1 MQKIKEHPLQK
12 QIILLLRG
20 LNIFCFQTDVM
31 DGLKFCTSQQA
42 RLSFINHHKAMGYVN
57 GQSDLVIIFK
67 NKVVFA
73 EIKTTKGVQS
83 KEQKKFQSIVESL
96 GFQYVIFKSLDD
108 VIFYIKENNLLDK
121 TKINPYNN
129 LVII

>member
-1 MQKIKEHPLQK
+1 
-12 QIILLLRG
+12 
-20 LNIFCFQTDVM
+20 
-31 DGLKFCTSQQA
+31 
-42 RLSFINHHKAMGYVN
+42 MGYVN
-57 GQSDLVIIFK
+57 GQSDLVIIFT

-73 EIKTTKGVQS
+73 EIKTSKGVQS

>member
-1 MQKIKEHPLQK
+1 
-12 QIILLLRG
+12 
-20 LNIFCFQTDVM
+20 
-31 DGLKFCTSQQA
+31 
-42 RLSFINHHKAMGYVN
+42 MGYVN
-57 GQSDLVIIFK
+57 GQSDLVIIFQ

-73 EIKTTKGVQS
+73 EIKTSKGVQS

-121 TKINPYNN
+121 TKFNPYNN